1 MKESIDFSQ
10 NPTNAPIFLFE
21 NELNI
26 LILLRRAMLSARRI
40 PLARIKSYSLWMCR
54 QIYVVLCMRYYL
66 CSHQLNVGGK
76 HSLLLGKYITNIRK
90 NSHLSNFSKN
100 FHLRKDN

>member
-1 MKESIDFSQ
+1 MVGLPHVHIYDGRHVC
-10 NPTNAPIFLFE
+10 
-21 NELNI
+21 
-26 LILLRRAMLSARRI
+26 ILLRRAMLSARRI

-54 QIYVVLCMRYYL
+54 QIYVVLCMRYFL
-66 CSHQLNVGGK
+66 CSHQLNVDGK